1 MAMSTS
7 LRASLLMAASMA
19 GFTFN
24 DALIKSLGGAY
35 GAGQVML
42 VRGAIMLLF
51 LTVYIRVA
59 GVPVPLRRAMTRAMA
74 LRTMGEGLG
83 TVLFL
88 YALFHMPFANVSA
101 VLQALPLAVTLG
113 AALFLRERVGIRR
126 LSAIVVGFLGVLLI
140 IRPGMEGFNIYAL
153 AVLGTVLFATIRDLA
168 TRRLPADVP
177 SIVFSLL
184 TTVAVSTMGAVMM
197 FGGDGWRP
205 MSLSAVMTLAGS
217 ATFLFMGYQCIILA
231 MRIGEIATVAP
242 FRYTGLLWAILLGIV
257 FFGEIPDA
265 LTLLG
270 GSIIV
275 ASGLYALYR
284 ERVVSRRAASANIS
298 AASPPPGRGT

>member
-59 GVPVPLRRAMTRAMA
+59 GVPVPLKKAMTGAMA

-275 ASGLYALYR
+275 ASGLYTLYR
-284 ERVVSRRAASANIS
+284 ERVVARRAASANIS
-298 AASPPPGRGT
+298 AASPPPARGT

>member
-59 GVPVPLRRAMTRAMA
+59 GVPVPLKKAMTRAMA
-74 LRTMGEGLG
+74 LRTIGEALG

-168 TRRLPADVP
+168 TRP
-177 SIVFSLL
+177 
-184 TTVAVSTMGAVMM
+184 
-197 FGGDGWRP
+197 
-205 MSLSAVMTLAGS
+205 AGS
-217 ATFLFMGYQCIILA
+217 
-231 MRIGEIATVAP
+231 
-242 FRYTGLLWAILLGIV
+242 
-257 FFGEIPDA
+257 
-265 LTLLG
+265 
-270 GSIIV
+270 
-275 ASGLYALYR
+275 
-284 ERVVSRRAASANIS
+284 SRRPSRC
-298 AASPPPGRGT
+298 PGPCP